1 MVTVEKIK
9 LPQSIEERVQ
19 QFVNALEED
28 HFFDDPIN
36 FPPKTKDNAKSHLWN
51 YVGEIL
57 VTKFIEG
64 SEETSITEDEMEA
77 ILTKTIIQT
86 NLDSLMGEKLIDG
99 IENERGEMVYWV
111 TDKGKEVYKRDL
123 E

>member
-1 MVTVEKIK
+1 MVIPTNVLSYNFFHTSLTVEVVIK
-9 LPQSIEERVQ
+9 Q
-19 QFVNALEED
+19 A
-28 HFFDDPIN
+28 IN

-64 SEETSITEDEMEA
+64 SEENSVTEDEMEV

-99 IENERGEMVYWV
+99 IENEHGEMVYWV
-111 TDKGKEVYKRDL
+111 TDKGKEVYKVYL
-123 E
+123 CSIWYT

>member
-1 MVTVEKIK
+1 
-9 LPQSIEERVQ
+9 
-19 QFVNALEED
+19 
-28 HFFDDPIN
+28 
-36 FPPKTKDNAKSHLWN
+36 
-51 YVGEIL
+51 
-57 VTKFIEG
+57 
-64 SEETSITEDEMEA
+64 MEV

-99 IENERGEMVYWV
+99 IENEHGEMVYWV